1 MINYEIAKVHHHLDE
16 KKSNKLTNVLRN
28 FKKRTKANDTNNRN
42 LSSKMSITSIFCS
55 SSEQNPIEPMQ
66 VDAPA
71 EDNEN
76 NEEETYSIENPTIDL
91 DFYSNSYTGL
101 AKLHRLIF
109 IADHCPSLRLE
120 ALKMAISYVMSTY
133 NVQLYQHLHR
143 KVQLTRSMFALCL
156 STVQ

>member
-1 MINYEIAKVHHHLDE
+1 
-16 KKSNKLTNVLRN
+16 
-28 FKKRTKANDTNNRN
+28 
-42 LSSKMSITSIFCS
+42 
-55 SSEQNPIEPMQ
+55 MQ

-91 DFYSNSYTGL
+91 DFYANSYTGL

-120 ALKMAISYVMSTY
+120 ALKMAINYVTSTY
-133 NVQLYQHLHR
+133 NVTLYQHLHR
-143 KVQLTRSMFALCL
+143 KVCDKYTGFFPFYFCSESESFGLRKK
-156 STVQ
+156 